1 MAERVQA
8 AMAAAAMGS
17 AAEAATP
24 TEAPSSFGP
33 ALPAV
38 AGEGF
43 PSYPTEQLRMEQLLR
58 QG

>member
-1 MAERVQA
+1 
-8 AMAAAAMGS
+8 MAAAAMGS